1 MRFYQLKH
9 PLKCATFK
17 YSKCYQ
23 EICRPTAV
31 HSTNHFKCNNISY
44 QIINHIVKKFNLAHY
59 MGKCQ
64 ADQEKFVVIKLLFLE
79 KDNIKIDLQ
88 RAPPMAMAPLLRQ
101 ISSNI
106 SFLIFTL
113 NSHNAT
119 TFSHTNFIRFFKK
132 IFS

>member
-1 MRFYQLKH
+1 
-9 PLKCATFK
+9 
-17 YSKCYQ
+17 
-23 EICRPTAV
+23 
-31 HSTNHFKCNNISY
+31 
-44 QIINHIVKKFNLAHY
+44 

-64 ADQEKFVVIKLLFLE
+64 ANQEKFVVIKLLFLE

-88 RAPPMAMAPLLRQ
+88 RATPMAMAQ

-119 TFSHTNFIRFFKK
+119 TFSHTNFIRFF
-132 IFS
+132 

>member
-1 MRFYQLKH
+1 
-9 PLKCATFK
+9 
-17 YSKCYQ
+17 
-23 EICRPTAV
+23 
-31 HSTNHFKCNNISY
+31 
-44 QIINHIVKKFNLAHY
+44 

-79 KDNIKIDLQ
+79 KDYIKIDLQ

-113 NSHNAT
+113 NSIHT
-119 TFSHTNFIRFFKK
+119 MPQHFHIHTNFIRFF
-132 IFS
+132 